1 MRGTVEP
8 AGWAGMAAS
17 RRGSKE
23 GRTFRHGC
31 ALRSHELNS
40 SQPGLRRCTVSS
52 HTHSLLAAASLQVVA
67 ALEAGRAQPLVP
79 GTLIQAGFWSIAVPP
94 AISEISEIGA
104 EDEMLYQ
111 DVATVSVISN
121 SGERERD

>member
-1 MRGTVEP
+1 
-8 AGWAGMAAS
+8 
-17 RRGSKE
+17 
-23 GRTFRHGC
+23 
-31 ALRSHELNS
+31 
-40 SQPGLRRCTVSS
+40 
-52 HTHSLLAAASLQVVA
+52 
-67 ALEAGRAQPLVP
+67 VP

-121 SGERERD
+121 SGERERESERERD

>member
-1 MRGTVEP
+1 
-8 AGWAGMAAS
+8 
-17 RRGSKE
+17 
-23 GRTFRHGC
+23 
-31 ALRSHELNS
+31 
-40 SQPGLRRCTVSS
+40 
-52 HTHSLLAAASLQVVA
+52 
-67 ALEAGRAQPLVP
+67 VP